1 MPLGSNP
8 VARSRFLLS
17 SIRNGGKLS
26 LCHFS
31 LQRRAG
37 WILRTWQTSFCKGG
51 CQGPDP
57 LAASEILYDFHF
69 SLGIHQCAVRDQYMP
84 YFQRRTSRS
93 CDRQDPELLA
103 ATNPLVNPFF
113 LWEIHQGA
121 IREQCV
127 PCLQSCPSRFGPLRP
142 DKSNI
147 CLPATSYLACYSGP
161 GSVDSRAGEFRFPRG
176 PAFRDAPRH

>member
-1 MPLGSNP
+1 M
-8 VARSRFLLS
+8 ARSRSLLS
-17 SIRNGGKLS
+17 SIRNRGKTS

-84 YFQRRTSRS
+84 CFQRRTSRS
-93 CDRQDPELLA
+93 CGRQDPELLA
-103 ATNPLVNPFF
+103 ATNPLVSPIFPEESFKVPFGSNVCRACRAAPAVS
-113 LWEIHQGA
+113 IHIA
-121 IREQCV
+121 RTDPISAC
-127 PCLQSCPSRFGPLRP
+127 PLRHT
-142 DKSNI
+142 
-147 CLPATSYLACYSGP
+147 LPAILVWVQWTAGRAV
-161 GSVDSRAGEFRFPRG
+161 SVFLGALHSETLRG
-176 PAFRDAPRH
+176 IELF